1 MTEPSQHVIELD
13 MRESDI
19 SEEHKRLKK
28 SHWTDLLTSGPLS
41 EVQIQNEPLAEALEP
56 AS

>member
-1 MTEPSQHVIELD
+1 VTEPSQHVIELD